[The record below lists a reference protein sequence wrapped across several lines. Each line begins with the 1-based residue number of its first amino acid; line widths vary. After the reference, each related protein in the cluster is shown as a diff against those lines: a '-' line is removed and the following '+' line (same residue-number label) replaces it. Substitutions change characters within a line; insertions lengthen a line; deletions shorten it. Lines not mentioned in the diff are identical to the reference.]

1 MVCESIAYGDAN
13 FDLLN
18 KEQTMNAVSRI
29 TWPRASFVGFDRIW
43 NELDTALTNSVDN
56 TNVFPRHNIVKVSDT
71 SYLIEL
77 ALAGYEHDDLN
88 VELEEGVLV
97 ISGEKED
104 SEVEYLHKGISTKK
118 FRRTFRLNENVEVK
132 EAKFTNG
139 MLTVE
144 LAHIVPEEKQA
155 LQIDIK

>member
-1 MVCESIAYGDAN
+1 
-13 FDLLN
+13 
-18 KEQTMNAVSRI
+18 MNAVSRI
-29 TWPRASFVGFDRIW
+29 TWPRSSFVGFDRIW
-43 NELDTALTNSVDN
+43 NELDTALTNSVDQ
-56 TNVFPRHNIVKVSDT
+56 TNVFPRHNVVKVSDD

-77 ALAGYEHDDLN
+77 ALAGYDHDDLS

-132 EAKFTNG
+132 DATFTNG
-139 MLTVE
+139 LLIVE
-144 LAHIVPEEKQA
+144 LAHIVPEEKQPV
-155 LQIDIK
+155 QIEIK